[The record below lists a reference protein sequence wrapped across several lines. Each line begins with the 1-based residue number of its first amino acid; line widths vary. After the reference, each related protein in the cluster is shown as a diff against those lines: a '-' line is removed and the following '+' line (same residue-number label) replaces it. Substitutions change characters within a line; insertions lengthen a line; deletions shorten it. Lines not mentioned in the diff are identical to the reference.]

1 MLMFLRSAASWL
13 ALFSLCLLV
22 SAFQTSTLT
31 AAPAVIDDTQ
41 PIDLADS
48 GKLYAAGDASFPERA
63 QDIPSLLTQLKP
75 AAKVNLFGGDYW
87 LYAELRQSSA
97 VTEWVLDPNNTLI
110 DRVEARI
117 YAPDGST
124 QRVLTGYRHDH
135 QYMLHYGKSIS
146 LQANVDYQLL
156 IKFSS
161 PYFASSPRFEVWT
174 EANYRAKVF
183 QDNILIIGCLGAVAS
198 LALFNLMLFASTR
211 DKSALY
217 YALYLISFGLG
228 WAFVFHIPV
237 GLFGLRNLSLHYIPF
252 FLTPVTSALFCIDFL
267 KLRENFPRLAKL
279 CVAAIV
285 VSLLLLPVSFLALKY
300 AHTVATIVIG
310 LWLPLAIVCAIVAW
324 RNGYR
329 PARFF
334 AIAFL
339 ALLIPGALILP
350 ANLGL
355 MDDVVQNSE
364 LFTLVGGTID
374 AILLAF
380 ALADKIKLLGQE
392 KDNYLLRLNHALM
405 LAHTDSMTGIG
416 NRHAFDQLFDQ
427 ELKLSFMEDDANQ
440 PMLILVDL
448 DGLKLINDKYGHAR
462 GDELLR
468 AFARALQEFNIDH
481 VTSFRLGGDEFA
493 IFARKHHEATLRD
506 KLQAIERSLGAQGFA
521 ESGVSFG
528 VAFASESS
536 TAAEMFNAADRRMYE
551 TKTLK
556 RTGRHP
562 VVPLS

>member
-1 MLMFLRSAASWL
+1 MLIFPRYARYVLAAL
-13 ALFSLCLLV
+13 LLV
-22 SAFQTSTLT
+22 LFLLFLASRLA
-31 AAPAVIDDTQ
+31 AAPTLIDTDE
-41 PIDLADS
+41 PIDLVDT
-48 GKLYAAGDASFPERA
+48 GRLYIAGDAGFPQDA
-63 QDIPSLLTQLKP
+63 QAIPNLLARLK
-75 AAKVNLFGGDYW
+75 AADKVNLFGGSYW
-87 LYAELRQSSA
+87 LYTELRQSSP
-97 VTEWVLDPNNTLI
+97 VTDWVLDPNNTLI
-110 DRVEARI
+110 DRVEARV
-117 YAPDGST
+117 YAPDGSV
-124 QRVLTGYRHDH
+124 QRVLTGYRHDR
-135 QYMLHYGKSIS
+135 QYTLHYGKRIS
-146 LQANVDYQLL
+146 LQANIEYRVL

-161 PYFASSPRFEVWT
+161 PYFASSPRFEVCS
-174 EANYRAKVF
+174 EASYRAKVSR
-183 QDNILIIGCLGAVAS
+183 DNILIIGCLGAVVS

-217 YALYLISFGLG
+217 YALYLVAFGLG

-237 GLFGLRNLSLHYIPF
+237 ELFGLRNLSLHYVPF
-252 FLTPVTSALFCIDFL
+252 FLTPVASALFCIDFL
-267 KLRENFPRLAKL
+267 KLRENFPLLAKL

-285 VSLLLLPVSFLALKY
+285 LSLALIPVNFFAQQY

-334 AIAFL
+334 AIAFV

-355 MDDVVQNSE
+355 MDDVVRNSE

-392 KDNYLLRLNHALM
+392 KDNYLMRLNHALT

-468 AFARALQEFNIDH
+468 AFARALQEFKIDH

-493 IFARKHHEATLRD
+493 IFARKHHEAILRD

-536 TAAEMFNAADRRMYE
+536 AAAEMFNAADRRMYE